1 MNEEL
6 QQAILKMIEGFTA
19 SVQGAA
25 GFTVDKAPE
34 VVRQLLEWHFYT
46 SLFWFGLFGSLL
58 ILALRYFH
66 RGLKEA
72 PAKALEVTR
81 RRKEAEEKYNSG
93 KMDASWDRYEHYDM
107 KDDMWIIVPAFVCL
121 LCIGPVIG
129 SNTWL
134 KILIAPDLYVL
145 EYAAGLL
152 R

>member
-19 SVQGAA
+19 SAQGAA
-25 GFTVDKAPE
+25 GFTVEKAPE

-46 SLFWFGLFGSLL
+46 SLFWFGLFGGLL
-58 ILALRYFH
+58 MLALYYLR

-72 PAKALEVTR
+72 PEKTLEFAR
-81 RRKEAEEKYNSG
+81 KRKETEDRYYSG
-93 KMDASWDRYEHYDM
+93 KAIASWDMYEHYDM
-107 KDDMWIIVPAFVCL
+107 TDDPWIIAPTFLCL
-121 LCIGPVIG
+121 LCIPPLVS
-129 SNTWL
+129 SNTWI
-134 KILIAPDLYVL
+134 KILVAPDLYVL